1 MRRRTDLEI
10 VAEILALCLKPQCKT
25 RVMQRSNLS
34 WKLADEYLS
43 SLQKRGLLNVHHSTI
58 RYVTSPKGLAFLEKW
73 AKLKELLPPMHI

>member
-10 VAEILALCLKPQCKT
+10 VAEILGLCLKPQCKT

-43 SLQKRGLLNVHHSTI
+43 YLQERGLLDVHHSAI
-58 RYVTSPKGLAFLEKW
+58 RYVTSQKGLAFLEKW
-73 AKLKELLPPMHI
+73 ARLEELLPPTRI